1 MKASK
6 KVKKGRGGT
15 RAKPADMGV
24 SMEDILFMAEMVRE
38 CTAMRVRTAQH
49 KSDSDRHKKEVKNL
63 EKDLEAERACV
74 TRANTEIDRM
84 KREGGRHTLENQ
96 VEEWRKKAE
105 DCKTKAEEVRR
116 ASKTAVQKALKER
129 DKARKDKNGFVQELQ
144 KNMECGGVQMYCIER
159 GDEGLFIPKNQMH
172 VQLKAW
178 EEQQEESWKE
188 IGVLKGKLLQA
199 VQMIRETK
207 GSLSQMEC
215 HAAALEQAVRAIS
228 IKGKKEKEQLVVKVA
243 EEKKKTDRMA
253 SKWQTEKKKAAA
265 DTKKTRGAMET
276 AEAEI
281 NSIEAALAAAKLH
294 LHDSSRRHEDQ
305 VKKLRRVNDSRLAGL
320 EKFRL
325 QATRALERTH
335 KNQNKDWS
343 KVSHASHQ
351 NLFCFFCVRSCHFVF
366 ASAFSSTLNLHL
378 RLTISANKIISNLPC
393 LTPPPPPLHPHIPH
407 PKIPKERH
415 PQWFREKMESMEETI
430 QWQLDLLDK
439 RVLFF
444 LVFIINFAY
453 WFSVGHPMPI
463 FLPPPFPHSPG
474 TTTRR
479 KDCRARRCSKRIRAR
494 GMPSQNHPPPHLP
507 PPPSLSTGIFISHLT
522 SPPPPPPSPTPP
534 FLYTRDLWTCGNCG
548 APQNTVGIRK
558 TPLNSASS

>member
-1 MKASK
+1 MANFSTSDTVCAVTGCGTANSKDERGGEVLWGMWLCKKHLHDAQTRGDALNDPPSSSSKPAPLHPPPQPMKASK

-199 VQMIRETK
+199 VQMMRETK
-207 GSLSQMEC
+207 GNLSQMEY
-215 HAAALEQAVRAIS
+215 HAAALEQAVRAMS
-228 IKGKKEKEQLVVKVA
+228 IKGKKEKEKLVVKVA

-393 LTPPPPPLHPHIPH
+393 LTPPP
-407 PKIPKERH
+407 
-415 PQWFREKMESMEETI
+415 ST
-430 QWQLDLLDK
+430 
-439 RVLFF
+439 
-444 LVFIINFAY
+444 
-453 WFSVGHPMPI
+453 PI
-463 FLPPPFPHSPG
+463 SP
-474 TTTRR
+474 TRR
-479 KDCRARRCSKRIRAR
+479 YPRKGIHNGSEKKWKAWKKRYS
-494 GMPSQNHPPPHLP
+494 GSW
-507 PPPSLSTGIFISHLT
+507 TFLT
-522 SPPPPPPSPTPP
+522 SGYC
-534 FLYTRDLWTCGNCG
+534 F
-548 APQNTVGIRK
+548 
-558 TPLNSASS
+558 SSSSL